1 MPRPRP
7 PKSGGRDDG
16 TESPGSACTSPFL
29 LDSCLPI
36 PNWVSPSFFFA
47 PSLPPSGRA
56 VPIIVFQLQP
66 HPPSLHQQ
74 LTSTASSSSESTT
87 DARRRRRR
95 GSGHSFASVPHV
107 RTRTHT
113 HTLTFGAASNRRV
126 ETRETGAH
134 TRRHRGGVGRVVRR
148 SRDERGRGLPWL
160 LARAGAGG
168 RVEAGAW
175 TDGGCMHDAAHS
187 LHLFGVAPLTS
198 HGGRVT

>member
-1 MPRPRP
+1 MYFPLPSRFLPPHPQLGFPFVLLRP
-7 PKSGGRDDG
+7 
-16 TESPGSACTSPFL
+16 
-29 LDSCLPI
+29 LPQ
-36 PNWVSPSFFFA
+36 
-47 PSLPPSGRA
+47 PSGRA

-95 GSGHSFASVPHV
+95 GSGHSFAH
-107 RTRTHT
+107 TRPQSLTYAHG

-134 TRRHRGGVGRVVRR
+134 TRRHRYGGVGRVVRR

-160 LARAGAGG
+160 LARAGVWRPARG
-168 RVEAGAW
+168 RTEDV
-175 TDGGCMHDAAHS
+175 CMM
-187 LHLFGVAPLTS
+187 PLTHFTCLAWRHS
-198 HGGRVT
+198 RVTEDA